1 MEKGR
6 NFFSNWFLPLLSR
19 FMFSVLHLKSK
30 HVEHFMFLQYK
41 TEIKLLFVFFPSV
54 VGETSPW
61 TSAASEALQWVSFP
75 VCGSPQMGVKGL
87 TSSELKAFM

>member
-1 MEKGR
+1 MW
-6 NFFSNWFLPLLSR
+6 NTL
-19 FMFSVLHLKSK
+19 
-30 HVEHFMFLQYK
+30 FLQYK
-41 TEIKLLFVFFPSV
+41 TEIKLLFVFFFLSV